1 MTRGM
6 LCVLLA
12 SLLLSLLAVSSG
24 AAPLDAFLPPR
35 PNLYAA
41 TSDLIPAA
49 AAPDA
54 TACAQRCLDY
64 GAACIS
70 INLCT
75 NGTSFAC
82 GIQGWS
88 ISYEHGASPTCSWY
102 RRVIA
107 RDDALVGQAIPW
119 QLVAPAPRSVTLL
132 SGPLHTAFENNVAH
146 YLHVRDPA
154 DMLYFF
160 AKRAGVAAP
169 NGSCWG
175 WGGWIHGSEAG
186 NYMMGAG
193 SALRWRNDTLL
204 GANVQRVVDGIARYR
219 DNHTGWLWAFD
230 EADIWSDNL
239 PDYCASWVT
248 RGLLDAHAAGVEGA
262 LDVARASISLFNN
275 HSALPFFLPANGGP
289 APVQPYPSGFNNV
302 TNGGYGQATGHTIY
316 MQNQGM
322 IKHSLMALTE
332 AGTRADVDAAGL
344 YVEVCKLSVRA
355 SAFTFSV
362 NGGQVTFCDDTILT
376 HAEAVRM
383 VGAPPSDAGL
393 VAARTAVGGRLS
405 LNLASAVLQ
414 SQLRGHCVGGAA
426 RPVSSVGRDIE
437 SFLLYSFTTPTMS
450 PSPALP
456 FVPHL
461 GTSSQGTAR
470 TSTRCCVRGGC
481 CGRTGF
487 FPAAPLH

>member
-1 MTRGM
+1 M

-70 INLCT
+70 FNLCT

-160 AKRAGVAAP
+160 A
-169 NGSCWG
+169 
-175 WGGWIHGSEAG
+175 
-186 NYMMGAG
+186 
-193 SALRWRNDTLL
+193 
-204 GANVQRVVDGIARYR
+204 
-219 DNHTGWLWAFD
+219 
-230 EADIWSDNL
+230 
-239 PDYCASWVT
+239 
-248 RGLLDAHAAGVEGA
+248 
-262 LDVARASISLFNN
+262 
-275 HSALPFFLPANGGP
+275 
-289 APVQPYPSGFNNV
+289 
-302 TNGGYGQATGHTIY
+302 
-316 MQNQGM
+316 
-322 IKHSLMALTE
+322 
-332 AGTRADVDAAGL
+332 
-344 YVEVCKLSVRA
+344 
-355 SAFTFSV
+355 
-362 NGGQVTFCDDTILT
+362 
-376 HAEAVRM
+376 
-383 VGAPPSDAGL
+383 
-393 VAARTAVGGRLS
+393 
-405 LNLASAVLQ
+405 
-414 SQLRGHCVGGAA
+414 
-426 RPVSSVGRDIE
+426 
-437 SFLLYSFTTPTMS
+437 
-450 PSPALP
+450 
-456 FVPHL
+456 
-461 GTSSQGTAR
+461 
-470 TSTRCCVRGGC
+470 
-481 CGRTGF
+481 
-487 FPAAPLH
+487 